1 MGYGTSLVLGLNRTA
16 MTLPAAYLPLRRGL
30 VWRDIMPPCRRPS
43 RWPTTPEPRV
53 ATDPRV
59 GWTDD
64 EFGRLV
70 DITREMSE
78 P

>member
-16 MTLPAAYLPLRRGL
+16 MTLPAAYSPLPEDWCGVTSCRHAGARAVGQPLRNHAS
-30 VWRDIMPPCRRPS
+30 PPIRALAGP
-43 RWPTTPEPRV
+43 
-53 ATDPRV
+53 
-59 GWTDD
+59 DD